1 MMALA
6 YQLEQAHSEGILTQ
20 PVMRH
25 ILDHVQGST
34 EWLIQQEQRQ
44 QLQEWQAGS
53 KDSAFDILSECLDLL
68 VAEDES
74 EEEVIY
80 REYIKSLPEGL

>member
-6 YQLEQAHSEGILTQ
+6 YQLEQAHAEGILTQ

-80 REYIKSLPEGL
+80 REYIKSLPECL